1 MMCFQRKVAD
11 MPLSDSSWLSI
22 RPFVR
27 KQNLTLER
35 IFIKWAD
42 GRINKNVARTARLN
56 NAPLL
61 ALRMLC

>member
-1 MMCFQRKVAD
+1 